1 VYKRSVLFLFPKS
14 QQFSLS
20 LISGSVPSAL
30 QRIQDNPSQDKTPE
44 NVLIVDYILKHASA
58 GIHRSA
64 LSVIAGYAV
73 HWKDVVIWKQV
84 VEKAK
89 DNDNYFGLIGKE
101 NLFKACCTFP
111 FGDIQT
117 T

>member
-1 VYKRSVLFLFPKS
+1 VYKRSVLFLFPKN
-14 QQFSLS
+14 QEFSLS
-20 LISGSVPSAL
+20 LASGGVSTAL

-44 NVLIVDYILKHASA
+44 NVLIADYILKHPSA
-58 GIHRSA
+58 EIHQNA

-89 DNDNYFGLIGKE
+89 YNNYFSLIGKE
-101 NLFKACCTFP
+101 NLFKACGTFP
-111 FGDIQT
+111 FDDIQT